1 MTSRLVPRTASALV
15 LLLGPLCAGCT
26 PDAGSPGVAAAST
39 APAPAAGVPASA
51 AGSSAVPLPET
62 AAGLEAL
69 LVAEVP
75 SGLPRIPDDELDP
88 PAGEKTIDDVAGYAE
103 DAADQRSVLEDYG
116 YRHGWERFWR
126 SDEAL
131 TSVFVDQFAEPAG
144 AVSYADDL
152 VRNDADY
159 YGGVPQPSPDGLPE
173 GCSTMTV
180 EEPDPHLGLSG
191 PAAFTWC
198 PHGVF
203 SVSVAA
209 TAGTADAA
217 RHEALAVTLEQL
229 GRLPRG

>member
-1 MTSRLVPRTASALV
+1 MTGALPRLAA
-15 LLLGPLCAGCT
+15 LLLLAGAGCT
-26 PDAGSPGVAAAST
+26 GCTSTVAGQAS
-39 APAPAAGVPASA
+39 PAAGAT
-51 AGSSAVPLPET
+51 GTPLPQT
-62 AAGLEAL
+62 ATALEAL
-69 LVAEVP
+69 LVTEVP
-75 SGLPRIPDDELDP
+75 SGLPRGPDGELAP

-131 TSVFVDQFAEPAG
+131 TSVFVDQFAGPSG
-144 AVSYADDL
+144 AAAYADDL
-152 VRNDADY
+152 VRNDAEY
-159 YGGVPQPSPDGLPE
+159 YGGVPQRSPDGLPE
-173 GCSTMTV
+173 GCALMTV

-191 PAAFTWC
+191 PAAFAWC

-209 TAGTADAA
+209 AAGTADAA
-217 RHEALAVTLEQL
+217 RVEALAVTLEQL

>member
-1 MTSRLVPRTASALV
+1 VIHSLPRLAALLV
-15 LLLGPLCAGCT
+15 LAGAGCT
-26 PDAGSPGVAAAST
+26 GCTTTVAGQAS
-39 APAPAAGVPASA
+39 PAAGAI
-51 AGSSAVPLPET
+51 GTPLPET
-62 AAGLEAL
+62 AAAFEAL
-69 LVAEVP
+69 LVTEVP
-75 SGLPRIPDDELDP
+75 SGLPRVPDGELAP

-131 TSVFVDQFAEPAG
+131 TSVFVDQFAAPSG

-152 VRNDADY
+152 VRNDAEY
-159 YGGVPQPSPDGLPE
+159 YGGVPHPSPDGLPE
-173 GCSTMTV
+173 ECALMTV
-180 EEPDPHLGLSG
+180 EEPDPHLGLPG
-191 PAAFTWC
+191 PAAFSWC

-217 RHEALAVTLEQL
+217 RAEALAVTLEQL

>member
-1 MTSRLVPRTASALV
+1 VRCSLRRLAALLV
-15 LLLGPLCAGCT
+15 LAGVGCT
-26 PDAGSPGVAAAST
+26 GCTSTVAGQASPATGATGAT
-39 APAPAAGVPASA
+39 GT
-51 AGSSAVPLPET
+51 PLPET
-62 AAGLEAL
+62 AAALEAL
-69 LVAEVP
+69 LVTEVP
-75 SGLPRIPDDELDP
+75 SGLPRVPDGELQP

-131 TSVFVDQFAEPAG
+131 TSVFVDQFAEPSG

-159 YGGVPQPSPDGLPE
+159 YGGVPQPSPDGLPGE
-173 GCSTMTV
+173 CSTMTL

-191 PAAFTWC
+191 PTAFTWC

-209 TAGTADAA
+209 TAGTDDAA
-217 RHEALAVTLEQL
+217 RAEALAVTREQL
-229 GRLPRG
+229 ARLPRG